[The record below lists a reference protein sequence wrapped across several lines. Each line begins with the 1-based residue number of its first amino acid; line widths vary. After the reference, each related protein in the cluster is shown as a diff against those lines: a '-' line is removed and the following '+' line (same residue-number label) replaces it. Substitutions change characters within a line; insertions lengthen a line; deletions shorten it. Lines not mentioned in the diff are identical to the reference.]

1 MVSNS
6 NGVMNSRTAVS
17 PAILLI
23 AGLLLAFPLYYPTL
37 DSFFNIWTAPDS
49 DQSHGFLLFAV
60 CLYIFY
66 EEWKARKDRLSV
78 KPRYLGLIGII
89 VLSLFWMMSGLVYV
103 ESLQQALFIAIL
115 AMIIFSFLGLK
126 DGVPFYF
133 PVLLLLSVV
142 PVWKVLAPYLQ
153 TGTAVTVGHMLQAS
167 GITSVRE
174 GYLLIIPEG
183 TFEVAEFCSGL
194 RYQIVGIT
202 ISLLYA
208 RQSGFYLKETIAYVA
223 FASLL
228 AFVANLMR
236 VYSVVVIGH
245 LSNMESQIVHDHNM
259 LGWTIFGVF
268 ILIYLWGSQRYLPIR
283 SAIEQ
288 VEGDGIKLADGSRRR
303 NLRFTALVFFATLT
317 GPALAFFYMSGGAET
332 DSSTVELPGK
342 IADWR
347 LVENKLTSWKPDWLQ
362 GNSVVEGRYSEGAH
376 RVDVFLSRFSS
387 QEQGREA
394 ISVLNE
400 VYDSDVWSRIYRR
413 VTDLGLVNGRNLIV
427 EETRLKAAGSDRGRI
442 VWRWYN
448 AAGKREQKNIKA
460 KLLNLLG
467 TLKGNPEID
476 VNMVSYDLGA
486 DEDKTRIK
494 MVGFLPGYLAAVEK

>member
-1 MVSNS
+1 
-6 NGVMNSRTAVS
+6 MNNRTAVP

-37 DSFFNIWTAPDS
+37 DSFFNIWTASDS

-66 EEWKARKDRLSV
+66 EEWKARKDRLSI

-89 VLSLFWMMSGLVYV
+89 VLSLLWMMSGLVYV

-153 TGTAVTVGHMLQAS
+153 TGTAVTVGYMLQAS

-245 LSNMESQIVHDHNM
+245 ITNMESEIVHDHNM
-259 LGWTIFGVF
+259 LGWIIFGVF
-268 ILIYLWGSQRYLPIR
+268 ILIYLL
-283 SAIEQ
+283 
-288 VEGDGIKLADGSRRR
+288 D
-303 NLRFTALVFFATLT
+303 
-317 GPALAFFYMSGGAET
+317 
-332 DSSTVELPGK
+332 
-342 IADWR
+342 
-347 LVENKLTSWKPDWLQ
+347 
-362 GNSVVEGRYSEGAH
+362 
-376 RVDVFLSRFSS
+376 
-387 QEQGREA
+387 
-394 ISVLNE
+394 
-400 VYDSDVWSRIYRR
+400 
-413 VTDLGLVNGRNLIV
+413 
-427 EETRLKAAGSDRGRI
+427 
-442 VWRWYN
+442 
-448 AAGKREQKNIKA
+448 
-460 KLLNLLG
+460 
-467 TLKGNPEID
+467 
-476 VNMVSYDLGA
+476 
-486 DEDKTRIK
+486 
-494 MVGFLPGYLAAVEK
+494 